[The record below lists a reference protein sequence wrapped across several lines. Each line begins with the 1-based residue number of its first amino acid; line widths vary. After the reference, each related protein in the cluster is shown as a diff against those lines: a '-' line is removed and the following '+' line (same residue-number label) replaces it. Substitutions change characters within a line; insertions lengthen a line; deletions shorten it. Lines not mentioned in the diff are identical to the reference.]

1 MECLFCYFR
10 SSVSDV
16 KDHYRNYHLIDSTD
30 GHFLNLFRPDYLEDD
45 KCFECSLRFINSR
58 KKKNHMF
65 LVHYNQKGGARA
77 NTNFPLNILKRDSI
91 TYYSVNFNKHK
102 IFYNFY
108 CGDMVDE
115 FLGVVYRTFKP
126 LKNIN
131 YKFQAYFEIV
141 NQQRKSDNQNFLTDN
156 RSCVNNVYRFKYFN
170 EFLRA
175 ELKNEITKRII
186 SNGLTGSSWYFRR
199 FERLNV
205 IVLPL
210 TRGVRFITG

>member
-1 MECLFCYFR
+1 MECLLCYFR
-10 SSVSDV
+10 SSVSDL

-30 GHFLNLFRPDYLEDD
+30 GHFLNLLRPDYLEDD
-45 KCFECSLRFINSR
+45 KCFECSLGFTNSR

-77 NTNFPLNILKRDSI
+77 NANFPLNILKRGSI
-91 TYYSVNFNKHK
+91 TYYSVNFNQHK
-102 IFYNFY
+102 NFYNFY
-108 CGDMVDE
+108 SGDMVDE

-126 LKNIN
+126 LKNID

-141 NQQRKSDNQNFLTDN
+141 NQQRKSDNRNFLTDN
-156 RSCVNNVYRFKYFN
+156 RSWLTNVYRFKYLN

-210 TRGVRFITG
+210 TKGVRFTAG